1 MNILTLSHV
10 SKRFGSRKVLDDLT
24 MTVREHSVFGFIGKN
39 GAGKTTTMK
48 LIAGFL
54 RPDAGEITACGA
66 RVRFGASPKSLSVG
80 YLPDVPE
87 FYPYMTPKE
96 YLHLCGR
103 LSGLPSAEFEAQT
116 AELLSLVGLDGAG
129 RRIRGFSRGMKQR
142 LGIAQALLGKPRLL
156 LCDEPTSALDPA
168 GRREVLD
175 IIKSISRD
183 TTVLFST
190 HILSDVE
197 RVCDAIGILD
207 GGRLVLEG
215 ALDEVRG
222 SYRAD
227 RLLVAPQEA
236 DSLGALAQG
245 LSALPEVRAAQ
256 AAAEA
261 VILTVGDPETARR
274 EVLSYLSAGDIPIAK
289 YELLEPG
296 LEQVFLE
303 ATKG

>member
-1 MNILTLSHV
+1 MSVLTLTGV
-10 SKRFGSRKVLDDLT
+10 SKSFGGQKVLGGLT
-24 MTVREHSVFGFIGKN
+24 MAVSEHSVYGFLGKN

-54 RPDAGEITACGA
+54 RPDDGTITVCGKP
-66 RVRFGASPKSLSVG
+66 VRFGASPKSLSVG

-96 YLHLCGR
+96 YLRLCGQ
-103 LSGLPSAEFEAQT
+103 LSGLTRPEIEAQI
-116 AELLSLVGLDGAG
+116 AELLALVGLDGVN

-156 LCDEPTSALDPA
+156 LCDEPTSALDPS
-168 GRREVLD
+168 GRREVLE
-175 IIKSISRD
+175 ILKSISKN

-197 RVCDAIGILD
+197 RICDQIGILD

-215 ALDEVRG
+215 ALEEVRG

-227 RLLVAPQEA
+227 RLLVVPQETA
-236 DSLGALAQG
+236 SLAALAQG
-245 LSALPEVRAAQ
+245 LGVLPEVQ
-256 AAAEA
+256 KAEVTDGG
-261 VILTVGDPETARR
+261 VILTVGNPETAGR
-274 EVLSYLSAGDIPIAK
+274 EILRYLSACDIPIAK

-303 ATKG
+303 AIHP

>member
-1 MNILTLSHV
+1 MSILTLTGV
-10 SKRFGSRKVLDDLT
+10 SKSFGGQKVLDGLT
-24 MTVREHSVFGFIGKN
+24 MAVSEHSVYGFLGKN

-54 RPDAGEITACGA
+54 RPDDGTITVCGKP
-66 RVRFGASPKSLSVG
+66 VRFGSSPKSLSVG

-96 YLHLCGR
+96 YLCLCGQ
-103 LSGLPSAEFEAQT
+103 LSSLTRPEIEAQT
-116 AELLSLVGLDGAG
+116 AELLALVGLDGVN

-156 LCDEPTSALDPA
+156 LCDEPTSALDPS
-168 GRREVLD
+168 GRREVLE
-175 IIKSISRD
+175 ILKSISKD

-197 RVCDAIGILD
+197 RICDQIGILD

-215 ALDEVRG
+215 ALEEVRG
-222 SYRAD
+222 SYRTD
-227 RLLVAPQEA
+227 RLLVVPQETA
-236 DSLGALAQG
+236 SLAALAQG
-245 LSALPEVRAAQ
+245 LGVLPEVQ
-256 AAAEA
+256 KAEVTDGG
-261 VILTVGDPETARR
+261 VILTIGNPETAGR
-274 EVLSYLSAGDIPIAK
+274 EILRYLSACDIPIAK
-289 YELLEPG
+289 YELIEPN

-303 ATKG
+303 AIHP

>member
-1 MNILTLSHV
+1 MSILTLSRV
-10 SKRFGSRKVLDDLT
+10 SKSFGSRKVLDGLS
-24 MTVREHSVFGFIGKN
+24 MTVREHSIYGFIGKN

-48 LIAGFL
+48 LVAGFL
-54 RPDAGEITACGA
+54 QPDAGEIIVCGKD
-66 RVRFGASPKSLSVG
+66 VRFGASPKSLSIG
-80 YLPDVPE
+80 YLPDAPE

-96 YLHLCGR
+96 YLRLCGQ
-103 LSGLPSAEFEAQT
+103 LSGLTRTEMEAQSG
-116 AELLSLVGLDGAG
+116 ELLARVGLNGVN

-142 LGIAQALLGKPRLL
+142 LGIAQALLGKPRVL

-175 IIKSISRD
+175 ILKSIATE

-197 RVCDAIGILD
+197 RICDTIGILD

-215 ALDEVRG
+215 ALEEARG
-222 SYRAD
+222 SYRTD
-227 RLLVAPQEA
+227 RLLVVPQDTA
-236 DSLGALAQG
+236 RLAALSQG
-245 LSALPEVRAAQ
+245 LNALPGIRH
-256 AAAEA
+256 AEKTDGA
-261 VILTVGDPETARR
+261 VILTVDRPEIAGR
-274 EVLSYLSAGDIPIAK
+274 EILRYLSACDIPVAK

-303 ATKG
+303 ATKQ

>member
-24 MTVREHSVFGFIGKN
+24 MAVREHSVFGFIGKN

-236 DSLGALAQG
+236 DSLGALAHG

-256 AAAEA
+256 AAADA

-274 EVLSYLSAGDIPIAK
+274 EVLGYLSAGDIPIAK

>member
-1 MNILTLSHV
+1 MSILTLTNV
-10 SKRFGSRKVLDDLT
+10 TKQFGARKVIDSLT
-24 MTVREHSVFGFIGKN
+24 MTVQEHSVYGFLGKN

-54 RPDAGEITACGA
+54 RPDDGTITVCGKP
-66 RVRFGASPKSLSVG
+66 VRFGSSPKKLSVG

-96 YLHLCGR
+96 YLRLCGQ
-103 LSGLPSAEFEAQT
+103 LSGLTRREIEAQT
-116 AELLSLVGLDGAG
+116 AELLALVGLDGVN

-142 LGIAQALLGKPRLL
+142 LGIAQALLGTPRLL
-156 LCDEPTSALDPA
+156 LCDEPTSALDPS
-168 GRREVLD
+168 GRREVLE
-175 IIKSISRD
+175 ILKSISKD

-197 RVCDAIGILD
+197 RICDQIGILD

-215 ALDEVRG
+215 ALEEVRG

-227 RLLVAPQEA
+227 RLLVVPQETT
-236 DSLGALAQG
+236 SLAALAQELG
-245 LSALPEVRAAQ
+245 VLPEVQ
-256 AAAEA
+256 KAEVA
-261 VILTVGDPETARR
+261 DGSVILTVGNPENAGR
-274 EVLSYLSAGDIPIAK
+274 EILRHLSACDIPIAK
-289 YELLEPG
+289 YELLEPS

-303 ATKG
+303 AIHP

>member
-10 SKRFGSRKVLDDLT
+10 SKSFGSRKVLDGLT
-24 MTVREHSVFGFIGKN
+24 MTVREHAVYGFIGKN
-39 GAGKTTTMK
+39 GAGKTTAMK
-48 LIAGFL
+48 MIAGFL
-54 RPDAGEITACGA
+54 QPDAGEITACGT
-66 RVRFGASPKSLSVG
+66 RVRFGASPKSLSIG

-96 YLHLCGR
+96 YLRLCGK
-103 LSGLPSAEFEAQT
+103 LSGLPRAEIETQA
-116 AELLSLVGLDGAG
+116 AELLQLVGLDGMN

-156 LCDEPTSALDPA
+156 LCDEPTSALDPS
-168 GRREVLD
+168 GRREVLE
-175 IIKSISRD
+175 ILKSISKD

-197 RVCDAIGILD
+197 RICDQIGILD

-227 RLLVAPQEA
+227 RLLVTPQDTA
-236 DSLGALAQG
+236 RLAALKHS
-245 LSALPEVRAAQ
+245 LSALPEVRKAEEQDGSVILAIGDPGAAQ
-256 AAAEA
+256 RE
-261 VILTVGDPETARR
+261 ILRF
-274 EVLSYLSAGDIPIAK
+274 LSDCDIPIAK

-296 LEQVFLE
+296 LEQVFLK
-303 ATKG
+303 ATNV

>member
-1 MNILTLSHV
+1 MNILTLSQV
-10 SKRFGSRKVLDDLT
+10 SKSFGSRRVLDGLT
-24 MTVREHSVFGFIGKN
+24 MTVREHAVYGFIGKN
-39 GAGKTTTMK
+39 GAGKTTAMK

-66 RVRFGASPKSLSVG
+66 CVRFGASPRSLSIG

-87 FYPYMTPKE
+87 FYPYMTPGE
-96 YLHLCGR
+96 YLRLCGR
-103 LSGLPSAEFEAQT
+103 LSGLPRAEIEAQT
-116 AELLSLVGLDGAG
+116 AALLSLVGLEGIN

-168 GRREVLD
+168 GRREVLE
-175 IIKSISRD
+175 ILKSASKD

-190 HILSDVE
+190 HILADVE
-197 RVCDAIGILD
+197 RICDTIGILD

-215 ALDEVRG
+215 ALEEARG
-222 SYRAD
+222 AYRAD
-227 RLLVAPQEA
+227 RLLVAPQDA
-236 DSLGALAQG
+236 ARLGDLTRQ
-245 LSALPEVRAAQ
+245 LSALPEVREAE
-256 AAAEA
+256 AAADA
-261 VILTVGDPETARR
+261 VLLTVRDPEAARR
-274 EVLSYLSAGDIPIAK
+274 EILRSLSSCEIPIAK

-303 ATKG
+303 ATKV